1 MAYDENDPRRMEH
14 PVPPELVRSDTTGW
28 IIAVVALLAIVGL
41 IYAMLPTSTEQTVP
55 RVTENA
61 PRTEA
66 PAKPVPPAT
75 PPTAPSQKPDPPTT
89 PQ

>member
-41 IYAMLPTSTEQTVP
+41 IYAMLPPSTERPVP

-66 PAKPVPPAT
+66 PAKPVPQAT
-75 PPTAPSQKPDPPTT
+75 PPTEQSQTPKPPTT